1 MLKTT
6 ESCLPW
12 FHERKNIKIN
22 MFNFVLRILVGW
34 HEINVIHESVAP
46 IINVSS
52 IIRSPHARNASC
64 CCSPQRCWRWQRRR
78 RDWMQSRH
86 ASQRSTQHSNP
97 HSESQQH
104 CRARAVRH
112 RDAPTM
118 SSSGVLRKGLLV
130 SRARSGGRPEFN
142 LAIRFLSSS
151 VSDSHVAGL
160 DVPGDRNVDI
170 FDRVLKSKQV
180 NPFVV
185 LRWVRYGFWLNST
198 QSPGFA

>member
-1 MLKTT
+1 
-6 ESCLPW
+6 
-12 FHERKNIKIN
+12 
-22 MFNFVLRILVGW
+22 
-34 HEINVIHESVAP
+34 
-46 IINVSS
+46 
-52 IIRSPHARNASC
+52 
-64 CCSPQRCWRWQRRR
+64 
-78 RDWMQSRH
+78 
-86 ASQRSTQHSNP
+86 
-97 HSESQQH
+97 
-104 CRARAVRH
+104 
-112 RDAPTM
+112 M

-185 LRWVRYGFWLNST
+185 LRWVRYGF
-198 QSPGFA
+198 